1 MSDSLKYVFYQ
12 LLSQFF
18 LKKTFS
24 KVSISTLLLKLY
36 KSLSLFVVPTLI
48 CFRLNTTGE
57 VNSGISDS

>member
-48 CFRLNTTGE
+48 CFRLNITGE

>member
-36 KSLSLFVVPTLI
+36 KSLSLCVVPTLI
-48 CFRLNTTGE
+48 CFRLNITGE
-57 VNSGISDS
+57 VNSDISDS